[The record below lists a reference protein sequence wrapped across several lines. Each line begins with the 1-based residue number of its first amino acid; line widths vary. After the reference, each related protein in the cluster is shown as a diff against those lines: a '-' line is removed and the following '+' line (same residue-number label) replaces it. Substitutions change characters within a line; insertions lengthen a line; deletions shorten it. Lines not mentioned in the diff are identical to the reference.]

1 MAKTYHFKGG
11 YIQTGN
17 KIEKSHSIYK
27 IVCIIWFVLTF
38 VLIFMFTEHV
48 FACSLSV
55 INYYEVISLG
65 AVFATIGSSLI
76 SITSLSSSYFFEE
89 YKKTKE
95 NLLSYNDN
103 VKTANAWNFIQNS
116 KILLKSSKH
125 IIAYKKIPL
134 EIVFEFGTNN
144 LAVIIPSSKKEVN
157 ILKLISSF
165 VKMKISEKLYFE
177 MLTQNSCSLEKS
189 GLFVWECTVYML
201 KTALLYKIFIFLTIL
216 GGMFFLSGLLA
227 IFTHSYLNP

>member
-17 KIEKSHSIYK
+17 KIEKPHSLYK
-27 IVCIIWFVLTF
+27 IVCITWFFLTF
-38 VLIFMFTEHV
+38 FLVFKFTEDV

-89 YKKTKE
+89 YKKTHE
-95 NLLSYNDN
+95 ILLSYNNN

-116 KILLKSSKH
+116 KILIKSSKH
-125 IIAYKKIPL
+125 IIAYKRIPL
-134 EIVFEFGTNN
+134 EIVFEFGTSN
-144 LAVIIPSSKKEVN
+144 LSVVIPSSKKELTV
-157 ILKLISSF
+157 LKLISSF
-165 VKMKISEKLYFE
+165 IKMKISEKIYFE
-177 MLTQNSCSLEKS
+177 RLAQNSSSLEKS

-201 KTALLYKIFIFLTIL
+201 KTALLYKIFVFLTIL
-216 GGMFFLSGLLA
+216 GGMFFLSGLIA
-227 IFTHSYLNP
+227 IFIYS